1 MGHAL
6 GVLGAR
12 AEAQKTLDELEDLS
26 AKRVVPE
33 GDIALVYEGMGD
45 HDHALELLEKAC
57 RERSLNPWVYMD
69 PRLDGIRS
77 DPRFK
82 SITRQ
87 MGLPSSI
94 SR

>member
-1 MGHAL
+1 MSVDTVEKL
-6 GVLGAR
+6 FV
-12 AEAQKTLDELEDLS
+12 DELKDLS
-26 AKRVVPE
+26 AKRAVPE

-57 RERSLNPWVYMD
+57 RERSLHPWVYMD

-82 SITRQ
+82 SIVRR
-87 MGLPSSI
+87 MGLLFSI